1 MKKTTLLLI
10 IALLF
15 SLISYGQAKNDIKIL
30 QEDIETLKSQNKSLQ
45 NEIFDLQK
53 LKNTT
58 SQLEEKSKIIAETVK
73 IAKNR
78 EDRFLNRIEIGLLL
92 FSLLL
97 AVLSFIG
104 FATLKK
110 MITNLIADEVNTLKE
125 SNLHTIK
132 RLISEEKWRM
142 NLMEKSNIIV
152 VNPNTEGDDKNL
164 PAVLQYFSTKKV
176 KVNFDSDNII
186 NEIVKKIDDSKLNI
200 VLLED
205 SGENWIKKSDFKEQA
220 INIVTNIPDDCF
232 IMYYGGRGFPN
243 RESDYASF
251 PNPKEII
258 ARLSFVNA
266 PSKLYSNLVD
276 TLKYMDIIN
285 PDIDA

>member
-10 IALLF
+10 IALF
-15 SLISYGQAKNDIKIL
+15 SLISYGQVKNDIKVL
-30 QEDIETLKSQNKSLQ
+30 QQDIETLKLQNKNLQ

-53 LKNTT
+53 SKNTT

-92 FSLLL
+92 FSSLL
-97 AVLSFIG
+97 ALLSFIG
-104 FATLKK
+104 FTTLRK
-110 MITNLIADEVNTLKE
+110 MITNLIADKVNTLKD
-125 SNLHTIK
+125 SNLDTIK
-132 RLISEEKWRM
+132 RLFSEEKWRM
-142 NLMEKSNIIV
+142 DLMKKSNIIV
-152 VNPNTEGDDKNL
+152 VNPNTEGDDENL
-164 PAVLQYFSTKKV
+164 PAVLQYFLTQKV

-186 NEIVKKIDDSKLNI
+186 KKITEKKHSSKLNI

-205 SGENWIKKSDFKEQA
+205 SGENWIKKSEFKEQA
-220 INIVTNIPDDCF
+220 IKLVSNIPDDCF
-232 IMYYGGRGFPN
+232 IMYYGGYGFPN
-243 RESDYASF
+243 NVSDYVSY
-251 PNPKEII
+251 PNAKEIVT
-258 ARLSFVNA
+258 RLSFVNA

-285 PDIDA
+285 PNLNA